1 LYVEG
6 CVEECTYM
14 LYMCCGRTCHLFTS
28 LVHRHS
34 MYIHVHEC
42 SRRGYEIIRVHMYN
56 HACVCAHLCDGKLAI
71 APDNTSSCVCIH
83 MYVCS
88 LLHVVQ
94 LKGGGGRFVC
104 SVYMY
109 MYDICEWSLYPPVA
123 REETNIGMGSKGG
136 SISCLC
142 VLNRV
147 MPNINN

>member
-1 LYVEG
+1 
-6 CVEECTYM
+6 
-14 LYMCCGRTCHLFTS
+14 
-28 LVHRHS
+28 
-34 MYIHVHEC
+34 MYIHVHVC
-42 SRRGYEIIRVHMYN
+42 YICAVDVHATCLLHWYIGTACIYMYMSVAAVAIRLSDIRVHMYN
-56 HACVCAHLCDGKLAI
+56 HACVCAHLCDGILAI
-71 APDNTSSCVCIH
+71 APDKTSSCVRIH
-83 MYVCS
+83 MYVFS

-109 MYDICEWSLYPPVA
+109 MYDICEWSSNPPVA
-123 REETNIGMGSKGG
+123 REATNIDMGSKGG